1 MVSCRISERC
11 ETDMSEQDIPK
22 ASQRADNS
30 RELWVGFSLVVFGI
44 LASAIATVAPEIIE
58 GTLSRYSVW
67 VLLITVSG
75 FAAALGIATALVH
88 RLTVEPPR
96 SSRLKLEIRSAYL
109 SALEKSP
116 LNPNRE
122 GEAHNAA

>member
-1 MVSCRISERC
+1 MVLYRNLDRS

-22 ASQRADNS
+22 ASQRAGSARN
-30 RELWVGFSLVVFGI
+30 LWVGLSLVVFG
-44 LASAIATVAPEIIE
+44 LLVSAIATVAPKAIE
-58 GTLSRYSVW
+58 GSLSRSSVW
-67 VLLITVSG
+67 ALLITVGG
-75 FAAALGIATALVH
+75 FAAALVIATALVR
-88 RLTVEPPR
+88 RLTREPPQ

-109 SALEKSP
+109 SALKKSP